1 MKFNG
6 TNPCT
11 CTWKVLGICDE
22 DCDKGKEGAS
32 IEDTH
37 GTIHIIMQYVG
48 VCNEKINI
56 NGNIV
61 SVVMSGVR
69 SNPFF
74 LIRLWSRVRCTA
86 TEDRRILRNCG
97 LHIIR

>member
-22 DCDKGKEGAS
+22 DCDKGKKVPVYV
-32 IEDTH
+32 EDIH

-61 SVVMSGVR
+61 SVVMSGMVQ
-69 SNPFF
+69 SLLPYP
-74 LIRLWSRVRCTA
+74 LVALAESC
-86 TEDRRILRNCG
+86 L
-97 LHIIR
+97 LHCHRG